1 MGAVDS
7 VEAEVGELV
16 RRRGLDPVVD
26 RSAMLRQCRKDGSLR
41 GTKVSQVHWHHF
53 EYGSMNSIGS
63 DPDVLSCLMANGIRF
78 TFHPGP

>member
-53 EYGSMNSIGS
+53 EYGAMNSIGS
-63 DPDVLSCLMANGIRF
+63 DPGVLSCLMANGIRF

>member
-1 MGAVDS
+1 MIK
-7 VEAEVGELV
+7 
-16 RRRGLDPVVD
+16 
-26 RSAMLRQCRKDGSLR
+26 QCRKDGLLG
-41 GTKVSQVHWHHF
+41 GTKVSQVHWHGF

>member
-7 VEAEVGELV
+7 AEAEVRELV
-16 RRRGLDPVVD
+16 RRGLDPVVD
-26 RSAMLRQCRKDGSLR
+26 RLAMRRQHRKDGSLR
-41 GTKVSQVHWHHF
+41 GTKVSQVHWHGF
-53 EYGSMNSIGS
+53 EYGSMNAIGS